1 MRPFGPLVPWTTA
14 VRRLERSVEPVSRD
28 EEVEVGHAVGRV
40 ASRAY
45 RSPCDVPPFDRAT
58 WDGYAVRARSTRG
71 ATPAEPRRLGLVGE
85 VFAEGGFSSTVH
97 PGEAVAIATG
107 GAMPLGTDG
116 VIPFEEVTLDGSAL
130 LVPRPVRVGER
141 VARAG
146 EDLRRGAMLVR
157 AGDVLSP
164 AGVGALA
171 ITGHPAVSVWA
182 LPHVT
187 IIPNGSEL
195 AGAGAT
201 LRRGQIYESNGATLS
216 AVIEASGGRA
226 SSVAPVPD
234 DPDRIEAAIRRAL
247 VDSDLV
253 LVTGGSSVGE
263 RDFLPTIFP
272 RLGRVLFHGI
282 AIRPGKPTLAVEVGH
297 RVVIGMPGHP
307 ASCLSNAYWLVV
319 PILRRLARLPGPA
332 WVPQAVR
339 LAQSVDLPR
348 STFATVVPLEV
359 RGAAARPTFHDSSA
373 ITSLGGANAFAIW
386 PAGRPAPRRGSRL
399 TAHVLLPPLGSVPGS
414 FGRN

>member
-1 MRPFGPLVPWTTA
+1 
-14 VRRLERSVEPVSRD
+14 
-28 EEVEVGHAVGRV
+28 
-40 ASRAY
+40 
-45 RSPCDVPPFDRAT
+45 
-58 WDGYAVRARSTRG
+58 
-71 ATPAEPRRLGLVGE
+71 
-85 VFAEGGFSSTVH
+85 
-97 PGEAVAIATG
+97 
-107 GAMPLGTDG
+107 MPLGTDG